1 MSKILVTGGTG
12 YIGSHSVVELQA
24 SGHEVFIVDNL
35 SNSYESVI
43 SNIEKISGTKPHFAQ
58 LDLCEAEKL
67 NVYFKEN
74 GPFDA
79 VVHFAAYKAVGE
91 SVEQPLKYYRNN
103 LQGLTNLLEAMQQGG
118 SKNLVF
124 SSSCSVYGNATNLPV
139 TENTPLMKAE
149 SPYGNTK
156 VICEAIIEDVC
167 KTGTLNA
174 ISLRYFNPVGAHPSA
189 LIGELPIGSPSNLV
203 PVITQTAAGLRDTVT
218 VHGNDYPTPDGT
230 CIRDYIHVVDL
241 AKAHVKA
248 VERLLAN
255 KIVEGCEIFNLG
267 SGTGSSV
274 LQAIIA
280 FEESTG
286 EKLNWQLGPRRAGDV
301 VQIWSDC
308 KKSNDI
314 LGWKT
319 ELTLHDAMKTAW
331 EWQRQL
337 ANSAIR

>member
-12 YIGSHSVVELQA
+12 YIGSHAVVELQA
-24 SGHEVFIVDNL
+24 RGHEVFIIDNL

-43 SNIEKISGTKPHFAQ
+43 SAIEIINGTKPHFCL
-58 LDLCEAEKL
+58 LDICDAENL

-91 SVEQPLKYYRNN
+91 SVEHPLKYYRNN
-103 LQGLTNLLEAMQQGG
+103 VQGMTNLLEAMQQTG

-124 SSSCSVYGNATNLPV
+124 SSSCSVYGNATILPV
-139 TENTPLMKAE
+139 TEQTPLKKAE

-156 VICEAIIEDVC
+156 VICEAIIEDVS
-167 KTGTLNA
+167 KTGILKA

-189 LIGELPIGSPSNLV
+189 LIGELPIGVPNNLV
-203 PVITQTAAGLRDTVT
+203 PVITQTAAGLRNELTVY
-218 VHGNDYPTPDGT
+218 GNDYTTIDGT
-230 CIRDYIHVVDL
+230 CIRDYIHVIDL

-248 VERLLAN
+248 VERLLGN
-255 KIVEGCEIFNLG
+255 KNEDVCEIFNLG

-274 LQAIIA
+274 LQAITA

-286 EKLNWQLGPRRAGDV
+286 EKLNWQMGPRRAGDV

-308 KKSNDI
+308 EKSNNI

-319 ELTLHDAMKTAW
+319 ELSIHDAMKTAW
-331 EWQRQL
+331 EWQKRL
-337 ANSAIR
+337 IKNK